1 MPPQMS
7 PQSAEILGLQ
17 ALGWLAG
24 DADRLDRFLAISGAD
39 AGILRQAAGD
49 PHMLGA
55 VLGFLL
61 SDEGLLLAFCEE
73 TSTRPEALHRA
84 CRMLEGPQACD

>member
-1 MPPQMS
+1 MS

-24 DADRLDRFLAISGAD
+24 DGDRLDRFLAISGAD
-39 AGILRQAAGD
+39 AGILRQAVGE

-61 SDEGLLLAFCEE
+61 SDEALLLSFCEE
-73 TSTRPEALHRA
+73 TSTRPADLHRA
-84 CRMLEGPQACD
+84 CRMLEGPETCD